1 MANKTTTSTADEL
14 PTLREIFY
22 NSDLTEYTTAKFD
35 KADKKFTAL
44 LKAVCKTFEE
54 FDGIDTAATEK
65 VVEAQALGFEQGFAY
80 ALSILGECRPYAATQ

>member
-1 MANKTTTSTADEL
+1 MANKITTSTTAEL
-14 PTLREIFY
+14 PTLRKIFS

-65 VVEAQALGFEQGFAY
+65 LLRLRRWALNR
-80 ALSILGECRPYAATQ
+80 ALLMR